1 MCREGLNDMSS
12 HELLRMTAFL
22 DAPHDGAGGPAEET
36 TGMTSQR
43 EVKQTQPTISL
54 PEVDEVRI
62 TIIMDN
68 SIDILMASNDI
79 AHRFP
84 LVSNLF
90 EHPIPLAEHGTSFLI
105 QVKQGEHQGT
115 VLFDTGVSR
124 QGILYNMDAMEI
136 DTADVQAIVLSH
148 GHPDHAMGLSGFLDR
163 LGKRNLPLV
172 LHPDAYLER
181 KLILPNGL
189 EVQLPAPKD
198 ADFRRENIEVIEE
211 IGPSMLVDDMILI
224 SGEVARTTDFEKG
237 FPIHYARRG
246 NAWGPDPLI
255 MDDQC
260 AIINVRNKGL
270 VVITGCGHS
279 GIINTIYH
287 AQTLTGVNKVY
298 AVMGGF
304 HLTGG
309 LFEPIIPATI
319 KALQQIAPRYVVPC
333 HCTGWSATHQI
344 ARAMPEAF
352 IPNSVGTIFVL

>member
-1 MCREGLNDMSS
+1 MCGEGLHGMSR
-12 HELLRMTAFL
+12 HELLHMTAFL
-22 DAPHDGAGGPAEET
+22 GAPHYGSGGTAKET
-36 TGMTSQR
+36 MSMTSQR

-54 PEVDEVRI
+54 PEVDEVRV

-68 SIDILMASNDI
+68 SIDILMASDDI

-90 EHPIPLAEHGTSFLI
+90 GRPIPLAEHGTSVLI
-105 QVKQGEHQGT
+105 QVKQGTHRGT
-115 VLFDTGVSR
+115 VLFDTGMSR

-136 DTADVQAIVLSH
+136 DAADIQAIVLSH
-148 GHPDHAMGLSGFLDR
+148 GHPDHTMGLPGIIDR
-163 LGKRNLPLV
+163 LGRHHLPLV
-172 LHPDAYLER
+172 LHPDACLER
-181 KLILPNGL
+181 KLVLPNGL
-189 EVQLPAPKD
+189 EVQLPAPKIN
-198 ADFRRENIEVIEE
+198 DFRRENIEVIEE
-211 IGPSMLVDDMILI
+211 IGPSMLVDNMILI

-237 FPIHYARRG
+237 FPIHYACRD
-246 NAWGPDPLI
+246 NAWVADPLI

-260 AIINVRNKGL
+260 AIIHVRNKGL
-270 VVITGCGHS
+270 VIITGCGHS

-309 LFEPIIPATI
+309 LFESIIPATI
-319 KALQQIAPRYVVPC
+319 EALQQIAPRYVVPC
-333 HCTGWSATHQI
+333 HCTGWSATYHI

-352 IPNSVGTIFVL
+352 IPNSVGTTFVL

>member
-1 MCREGLNDMSS
+1 MCREGLHGMSR

-22 DAPHDGAGGPAEET
+22 DAPHDGLGGSVKET
-36 TGMTSQR
+36 RGMTSQS

-54 PEVDEVRI
+54 PEVDEVRL

-90 EHPIPLAEHGTSFLI
+90 ERPIPLAEHGTSMLI
-105 QVKQGEHQGT
+105 QVQQRGRQGT

-136 DTADVQAIVLSH
+136 DVADVQAIVLSH
-148 GHPDHAMGLSGFLDR
+148 GHPDHAMGLSGFIDR
-163 LGKRNLPLV
+163 LGRRHLPLV

-181 KLILPNGL
+181 KLVLPNGL
-189 EVQLPAPKD
+189 EVQLPAPTVT
-198 ADFRRENIEVIEE
+198 DFRRENIEVIEE

-224 SGEVARTTDFEKG
+224 SGEVARTTNFEKG
-237 FPIHYARRG
+237 FPIHYASRD
-246 NAWGPDPLI
+246 NAWVADPLI

-260 AIINVRNKGL
+260 AIINVRKKGL

-287 AQTLTGVNKVY
+287 AQALTGVKQVY
-298 AVMGGF
+298 AVIGGF

-319 KALQQIAPRYVVPC
+319 EALQQIAPRYVVPC
-333 HCTGWSATHQI
+333 HCTGWSATFQI
-344 ARAMPEAF
+344 AQAMPEAF
-352 IPNSVGTIFVL
+352 IPNSVGTTFVL